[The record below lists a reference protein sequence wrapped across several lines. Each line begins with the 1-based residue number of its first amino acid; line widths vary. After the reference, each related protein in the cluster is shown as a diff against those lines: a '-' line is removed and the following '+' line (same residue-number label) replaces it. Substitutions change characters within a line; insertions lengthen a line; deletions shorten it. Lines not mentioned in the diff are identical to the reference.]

1 MSLETGTA
9 AVDAMLV
16 SELRAPVRV
25 GDEETDGEVGRKEA
39 SSRLN
44 HNPNRTLAERFCGLR
59 DSDRHRHARVCSVS
73 CGGSESLFWADSGWP
88 AESASEVPDRR
99 GPCPGQFG
107 REWLDPGSRKWR
119 SVHSHT
125 VASPRVTDCDHHF
138 GTSIVVRIG
147 SAAASPRTCRAL
159 TKELSADQAHESAS
173 SRAAKA
179 LRPEQRTDRS
189 HPPICTLL
197 RPCRLPS
204 PRHVGCARSAR

>member
-1 MSLETGTA
+1 M
-9 AVDAMLV
+9 DAMLV

-44 HNPNRTLAERFCGLR
+44 HNPNRSLAERFCGLR

-138 GTSIVVRIG
+138 GPSIVVRIG

-159 TKELSADQAHESAS
+159 TKS
-173 SRAAKA
+173 SRLIK
-179 LRPEQRTDRS
+179 RTNLPHHERRKRCDPNNARIDRIPRYAPS
-189 HPPICTLL
+189 SGHVDSLHPAT
-197 RPCRLPS
+197 
-204 PRHVGCARSAR
+204 